1 MLTLKQ
7 YVVKRARRALGID
20 GDLADIEKSYRHA
33 GQHRKYVHDCVKD
46 HWRRGTEFLKVYDEH
61 LGRAHKERESLRER
75 IHELERAESMRMA
88 TWEEAVTTLQA
99 LSKKCKSLERSVSA
113 IDGDAVNDL
122 RVAIGQLQAQVDN
135 NSNRISRSSR

>member
-33 GQHRKYVHDCVKD
+33 GRHREYVHDCVKD
-46 HWRRGTEFLKVYDEH
+46 HWRRGREFLKVYNEH

-88 TWEEAVTTLQA
+88 ACEESVKTLG
-99 LSKKCKSLERSVSA
+99 LVSKKLKDLECSVSA

-122 RVAIGQLQAQVDN
+122 RVAIGQLQAQVDD